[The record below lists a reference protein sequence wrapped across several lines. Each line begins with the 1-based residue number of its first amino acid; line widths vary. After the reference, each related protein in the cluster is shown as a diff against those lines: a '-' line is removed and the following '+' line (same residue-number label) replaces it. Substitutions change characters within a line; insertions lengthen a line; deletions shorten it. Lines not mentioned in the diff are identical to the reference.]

1 MSRTALIVGD
11 PHATPQELEDMEELK
26 TLVLFT
32 VKSFAV
38 DLTIILGDLYNTH
51 SVVNTPTI
59 NFWNR
64 FLPELGSSIIL
75 VGNHDSFSPT
85 VQNPHALII
94 HKGSNSCH
102 VVDEPGFVH
111 MGLPGVAA
119 MPYYYK
125 PEDFLQA
132 ATELQEKTQAK
143 TLICHQTFDGAKLQ
157 EGFYA
162 KDGVNPVAVPFE
174 NIISGHIHT
183 PMKFGK
189 VWYPGAPRWRTLSD
203 ANQDRFIYV
212 VEFKGDGSYNVLQ
225 AIPTTGVCKRI
236 NRFLD
241 SEDVPAVIENN
252 SNNCDVRVDIYGT
265 QEYISQRML
274 ELKATYN
281 ARCRSFPTRTKKT
294 QISEADGIG
303 ASFSK
308 FSNNFT
314 PPNGTDRNTL
324 LGTVNERIHG

>member
-1 MSRTALIVGD
+1 MTRTALIIGD
-11 PHATPQELEDMEELK
+11 PHATPQELEDMEALRS
-26 TLVLFT
+26 LVLENTKDFT
-32 VKSFAV
+32 V
-38 DLTIILGDLYNTH
+38 DLTIVLGDLYNTH

-64 FLPELGSSIIL
+64 FIPELKSSVLL

-94 HKGSNSCH
+94 HKENRNCW
-102 VVDEPGFVH
+102 VIDEPTTINVQ
-111 MGLPGVAA
+111 GLDGVAF

-125 PEDFLQA
+125 PEEFLQK
-132 ATELQEKTQAK
+132 ATELREKTKAK

-212 VEFKGDGSYNVLQ
+212 VEFKNNGDYKVLKS
-225 AIPTTGVCKRI
+225 IPTTGVCKRI
-236 NRFLD
+236 NRYID
-241 SEDVPAVIENN
+241 SEEAPAVIENN
-252 SNNCDVRVDIYGT
+252 ISNCDIRVDIYGS

-274 ELKATYN
+274 ELKASYN
-281 ARCRSFPTRTKKT
+281 ARCRSFPTKKKKT

-303 ASFSK
+303 VSFSK
-308 FSNNFT
+308 FSGSFV
-314 PPNGTDRNTL
+314 PPNGTDKNTL
-324 LGTVNERIHG
+324 LEAVSERMK

>member
-1 MSRTALIVGD
+1 MEALRG
-11 PHATPQELEDMEELK
+11 
-26 TLVLFT
+26 LVL
-32 VKSFAV
+32 KSFQDFDV

-64 FLPELGSSIIL
+64 FIPELGASIVL

-94 HKGSNSCH
+94 HKDSKGCK
-102 VVDEPGFVH
+102 VVEDPRDFVL

-132 ATELQEKTQAK
+132 ATELQEQTLAK

-212 VEFKGDGSYNVLQ
+212 VEFKNDGSYNVLQ

-236 NRFLD
+236 NRFID
-241 SEDVPAVIENN
+241 SEDAPAVIENN

-308 FSNNFT
+308 FSNNFN

-324 LGTVNERIHG
+324 TSVVGKRLYGAA